1 MIYGKEAPTIRAF
14 SFVVVVVARGISPA
28 ATPRVMRMFY
38 LSLFGHREA
47 TSVLIIGE
55 CPLNCH

>member
-14 SFVVVVVARGISPA
+14 SFVARGISPA

-38 LSLFGHREA
+38 LSLFEHREA